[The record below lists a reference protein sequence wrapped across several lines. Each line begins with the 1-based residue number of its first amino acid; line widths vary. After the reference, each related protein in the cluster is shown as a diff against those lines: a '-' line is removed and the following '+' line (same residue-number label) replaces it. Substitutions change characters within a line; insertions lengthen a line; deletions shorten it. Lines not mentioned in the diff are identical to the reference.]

1 MAISTRSSRSLRHPA
16 ASRQQ
21 QRTEATRA
29 KLLSAAENVFARDGF
44 EASRLEDIA
53 ADAGYTRGAFYANF
67 DSKEDLLF
75 ALMER
80 LVAERL
86 QAIHEILQ
94 GHETPASRTQALRDY
109 YARIACDRRWALL
122 LLEFKLFAV
131 RHPEARARLVERYR
145 RLRAPGRKL
154 FETVLAQLDRKLP
167 ISTNAASIGLS
178 AFSNALLLE
187 NLLDPKALTPAEI
200 QFLLGLFF
208 DSLVGSQQT

>member
-1 MAISTRSSRSLRHPA
+1 
-16 ASRQQ
+16 
-21 QRTEATRA
+21 
-29 KLLSAAENVFARDGF
+29 
-44 EASRLEDIA
+44 
-53 ADAGYTRGAFYANF
+53 
-67 DSKEDLLF
+67 
-75 ALMER
+75 MER